1 MMIGGL
7 KRSSS
12 SLAIIAAAGLF
23 AGGTM
28 LTPAQAADL
37 GGDCCADLEER
48 VAELEATAVRHG
60 NRKVKLTLS
69 GQVNTAVLYWDDGV
83 DDDIY
88 VIDNDESS
96 TRIRLDAVGTISP
109 GLTAGL
115 VIEFDLETAGAAQ
128 FNADNDDNSG
138 LAAASGGGR
147 VQLRRANWFIN
158 GSLGKISI
166 GQGSQASDGAFEVSF
181 SNAWLG
187 SVGYGL
193 GVTNNGGFQVRNIAE
208 AAGVINGAGNG
219 SLSWFA
225 VGTDNDTGRDNRVRY
240 DTPTFAGFTA
250 SVSWGEDDE
259 YDAALRYANEFGG
272 VKVAAAAAY
281 NREEG
286 DNAAEGF
293 GELDRWGVSAAVQF
307 QNIHIQGGYSDLD
320 VNNGAG
326 LQREHYWVAAGVQFR
341 ASSLGSTDITVDYI
355 HNDNSNLGIA
365 SAVAASAGADGLDGT
380 ADDVA
385 AAIAVGGDA
394 EYDSYG
400 IGLGQNIDAVG
411 GTLYLSYRHHEV
423 DAVLDGGVLASDD
436 FDQITFGMRLKY

>member
-12 SLAIIAAAGLF
+12 SLAIVAAAGLF

-48 VAELEATAVRHG
+48 VAELEATSVRHG

-69 GQVNTAVLYWDDGV
+69 GQVNAAVLYWDDGDE
-83 DDDIY
+83 DDVY
-88 VIDNDESS
+88 VIDSDESS
-96 TRIRLDAVGTISP
+96 SRIRLDAVGTISP
-109 GLTAGL
+109 GVTAGL
-115 VIEFDLETAGAAQ
+115 VIEFDLETAGGGQVSAA
-128 FNADNDDNSG
+128 NDDNVVNNQ
-138 LAAASGGGR
+138 SGGGR
-147 VQLRRANWFIN
+147 VQLRRANWFIQ

-193 GVTNNGGFQVRNIAE
+193 GVTNIGGFQAQNIAA
-208 AAGVINGAGNG
+208 AAGIANGLGNG
-219 SLSWFA
+219 SVSWFA

-272 VKVAAAAAY
+272 LKIAAAAAY

-286 DNAAEGF
+286 DNPAEGF
-293 GELDRWGVSAAVQF
+293 GELDRWGISAAIQF
-307 QNIHIQGGYSDLD
+307 QNFHLQGGYSDLD
-320 VNNGAG
+320 VEGG
-326 LQREHYWVAAGVQFR
+326 TQREHYWVAAGVQFR

-355 HNDNSNLGIA
+355 RNENENLTL
-365 SAVAASAGADGLDGT
+365 AGAVGLAGLDGISGS
-380 ADDVA
+380 ADDLAV
-385 AAIAVGGDA
+385 AVGAVTGNVD
-394 EYDSYG
+394 YDSYG
-400 IGLGQNIDAVG
+400 IGIGQNIDAVG
-411 GTLYLSYRHHEV
+411 GTLYLSYRHHEAELV
-423 DAVLDGGVLASDD
+423 GTNIDD
-436 FDQITFGMRLKY
+436 EFDQVTFGMRLKY